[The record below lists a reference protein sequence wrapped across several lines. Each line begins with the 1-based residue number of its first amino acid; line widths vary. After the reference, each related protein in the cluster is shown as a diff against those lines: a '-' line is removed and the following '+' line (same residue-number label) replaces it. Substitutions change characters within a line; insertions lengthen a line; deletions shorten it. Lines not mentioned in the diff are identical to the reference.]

1 MFEPTRV
8 VGLGLEEADSSSS
21 SDVEDSGLPTALN
34 RLVNTSW
41 CLCSRA
47 FHIDTSNYGRVH
59 MLYTRALLG
68 SGRDTL
74 SVSSHYMYTPLFE
87 ER

>member
-41 CLCSRA
+41 CLCSLCIPQA
-47 FHIDTSNYGRVH
+47 TTEECTCCKEDPN
-59 MLYTRALLG
+59 AA
-68 SGRDTL
+68 SGRDKL

>member
-41 CLCSRA
+41 CLCS
-47 FHIDTSNYGRVH
+47 HYGSVH
-59 MLYTRALLG
+59 ML
-68 SGRDTL
+68 
-74 SVSSHYMYTPLFE
+74 
-87 ER
+87 